1 MKSEEIIEKIKEA
14 TDKWEDRSEEENLL
28 VWESLFGDQAA
39 DIAVGCCDLESN
51 FCCRLVNQV
60 VDLSD
65 LHPGS
70 GLLVGSPDVLVN
82 IQEVCVIKDR
92 QWRLDTGDTQQV
104 ITNLGWGT
112 QVVKNR
118 DRSLVR
124 RNDNR

>member
-1 MKSEEIIEKIKEA
+1 M
-14 TDKWEDRSEEENLL
+14 
-28 VWESLFGDQAA
+28 
-39 DIAVGCCDLESN
+39 
-51 FCCRLVNQV
+51 

-65 LHPGS
+65 LYPGS
-70 GLLVGSPDVLVN
+70 GLLVGSPDILVN